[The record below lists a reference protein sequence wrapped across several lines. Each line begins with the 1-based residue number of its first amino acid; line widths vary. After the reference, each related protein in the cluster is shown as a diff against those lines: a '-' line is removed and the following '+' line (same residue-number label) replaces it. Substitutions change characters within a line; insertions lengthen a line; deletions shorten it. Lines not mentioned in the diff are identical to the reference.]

1 MKSFLKRF
9 LADQAGA
16 TAVEYALIAG
26 LITIILVSVMAPV
39 KVALTNTFQTV
50 ANAMPQP

>member
-1 MKSFLKRF
+1 VKSFLRRF
-9 LADQAGA
+9 RADQKGA

-26 LITIILVSVMAPV
+26 LITVILVSVMAPV
-39 KVALTNTFQTV
+39 KVALTNTFQSV